1 MGKTFAIF
9 LTIALINYKIAA
21 QQCLTGGCSN
31 FGNQWPTATLT
42 PSTSWQ
48 IASSTMNAGNYTIFN
63 VVCGNTYDFTY
74 CESVGGIST
83 SWDARLTLYNA
94 TGGPALCFSGDVCG
108 LGPYIRW
115 TATFS
120 GTVRLLTSLY
130 VSAGS
135 PCQGNSGGPFN
146 RLMYRTF
153 SAPTSTLGVT
163 VHTYGGGTRS
173 NAKVKLYNWDY
184 SQLLATQFTNSSGIA
199 TFTSVNNGGYNI
211 EVSYTPSGTN
221 PPVSNEEFWGAKYFE
236 VCSGGQSIAES
247 FNRSQPY
254 ISSAPGFSPSSLEIG
269 FTSTG
274 SFTVTSGLP
283 YSTSSRVEIWVD
295 RSQLAPWDY
304 TSLSSAQTL
313 SPGNTTN
320 YFFNVIPANTGSHK
334 FYAFVKSLVNGS
346 YIITDQ
352 YAWTN
357 AFTAT
362 CPSLPIPTSP
372 TPGST
377 SGPGPEITTLTPTF
391 SWNGSSSGVY
401 HVQIWD
407 AATNPATN
415 NNVIYGFESPINSP
429 GHCVVG
435 TSHNIP
441 NGVLVNNGQYKW
453 SVHRNEP
460 CGECESISTLMHY
473 FTVNTNQ
480 CIAPTLQASNITFSS
495 INSDR
500 FTVNWTNGNGSKRIV
515 KINTSNS
522 FSNPINSIDP
532 TANSVYQN
540 SGEQVVYNGTVNS
553 FTVTGL
559 ATNTNYWVRVYEANC
574 SGTSIL
580 YNTNINTGNPNN
592 QTTSSGPA
600 PVVNFTTPNPVV
612 VVGQSVTLNDQSS
625 NNPTSW
631 SWLVEREQWNG
642 SYTAVSSSTQPNPTF
657 SFSSP
662 ACYKI
667 TLTATN
673 AAGSGSLSRPCYIYA
688 TPNLNVT
695 IPVDVT
701 RAQRY
706 YTYNAGDPVNLANG
720 SFSFSMRDISL
731 PGIKTT
737 VSLQRKYFSNSPYES
752 IFGLGWHHSFDMKV
766 DFSNAFDWTVQYPD
780 GHNEHYTPYPGGE
793 TRTLYPG
800 NFDTLYYASS
810 AGIPTSFTLIRK
822 DGIRWNFNGEGQI
835 ISIVD
840 LDGNQTLFSYSSGRL
855 MTVTLPGGRYLQF
868 TYNAFNKVDTVAD
881 NISRT
886 VYYYYDVTG
895 HLLDSTRIANSTTS
909 FRYGSSGMTEI
920 YDPRGNR
927 IIQNVYDGQ
936 GKVLQQFD
944 AESKQ
949 TQFQYNTPAAG
960 QTTVTDPL
968 LKSTVTSHD
977 NNARC
982 VQLKNEINAITNY
995 SYSLHGTLD
1004 TLTDARGFKTIKQ
1017 YDTKANE
1024 VKTTNAKG
1032 FSDSI
1037 GYSSFNRPDY
1047 FRDNLGNIYK
1057 TIYSVTGNA
1066 TQIILPTNDTLRREY
1081 DNRGLDT
1088 TIIDARGF
1096 KTRKLYNSFGDII
1109 QTINPTS
1116 TTSIVY
1122 DAVGRPVEITDSY
1135 GRKDSLF
1142 WNHFDQ
1148 VIKRKDKMGYVEEYG
1163 FDENGNQVSYKDK
1176 KGHVT
1181 VTHFNRYD
1189 KPIRVIQPQNHIT
1202 EYEYDDIQ
1210 RKIKSRDANK
1220 NTLIINYDDAGR
1232 EIAIAD
1238 SILGPLSQKTYDVAG
1253 NILTYTDALNKTWTN
1268 HIDEINRITS
1278 TVNPIGDSVQYKY
1291 NGNNLIVEQIDE
1303 EGKSTKWEYDAAGR
1317 HIKTTDALNNYVY
1330 RYLNKNGLT
1339 DSIRDSR
1346 GKIRNKAV
1354 YDGSDRLISLNDGYG
1369 NYTIVWDSS
1378 GNVKT
1383 LTDPNNRVLNHFYN
1397 DNNELLDISSG
1408 GSPLRHYVLDNNGDY
1423 LQANSSTHN
1432 ATAIRNQLG
1441 WVTQYTDNYS
1451 NTIEHIYDSVGN
1463 ITKVVY
1469 PGGKYVEYKYN
1480 SLNKCIE
1487 AKDWANRVFAINRD
1501 NNGNI
1506 TQIQYPN
1513 GYKTGILRDDA
1524 SRVLTWINKN
1534 NLDSVFQSN
1543 LILRSSTGNIEKDS
1557 GLHVLSFTPFPKVAT
1572 GVYGNDD
1579 RLSIYNNTI
1588 CTTNVSGQRTSAFAP
1603 GRSYSYTWSAINE
1616 LTGSNQSGVSQ
1627 SFEYDAF
1634 NERTTKTSASSNTR
1648 YIVDHYLAPFPL
1660 ILQERDG
1667 NNQEMINNIYIP
1679 GEGIVLARD
1688 SAGAFIFYH
1697 HDVKGNTIALSNLAG
1712 QIIDRYEY
1720 NEFGDSIFHAG
1731 HSTQPFTWMGMYG
1744 AQHDGN
1750 GLFYLHARYFDGKTN
1765 TFISKDPNPV
1775 NYLNTQ
1781 DVDRYVY
1788 GYNNPLKFIDPTGLV
1803 AKNNI
1808 SYDFRDDLIDFYNKV
1823 SFANNLVNGLQ
1834 YNDVFWIGK
1843 TTSKFYT
1850 TGKYGTINYLKKPGG
1865 YAYSYKQ
1872 AGNVA
1877 KKSKIIGGITNF
1889 VDAGLIFNSIIKD
1902 GVNFDNGLDATVLG
1916 STLILQRVSPFIG
1929 LYTSTLYFAMDGISI
1944 WISGKDFSQNLNE
1957 LIQNK

>member
-1 MGKTFAIF
+1 MIKTFVLL
-9 LTIALINYKIAA
+9 LTIVSINHKIAA

-31 FGNQWPTATLT
+31 FGIQWPTGTLT

-48 IASSTMNAGNYTIFN
+48 IASSTMNASNYTVFN

-83 SWDARLTLYNA
+83 SWDARLTLYNS

-120 GTVRLLTSLY
+120 GTVKLLTSLY

-153 SAPTSTLGVT
+153 SAPTSTVGIT

-184 SQLLATQFTNSSGIA
+184 SQLIATQFTNSSGIA

-221 PPVSNEEFWGAKYFE
+221 PPASNEEFWGAKYFE

-247 FNRSQPY
+247 FNRNQPY
-254 ISSAPGFSPSSLEIG
+254 ISSAPGFSPTSLDIG
-269 FTSTG
+269 LTSTG
-274 SFTVTSGLP
+274 NFTVTNGLP

-295 RSQLAPWDY
+295 RSQSSPWDY
-304 TSLSSAQTL
+304 TSLSSAHAL
-313 SPGNTTN
+313 NAGNTSN
-320 YFFNVIPANTGSHK
+320 YTFNVIPANTGEYK
-334 FYAFVKSLVNGS
+334 FYAFVRSLVDGN
-346 YIITDQ
+346 YIVTDQ
-352 YAWTN
+352 YTWTT

-362 CPSLPIPTSP
+362 CPALPIPTSP

-377 SGPGPEITTLTPTF
+377 SGPGPTITTLNPTF
-391 SWNGSSSGVY
+391 SWNGSSAGVY
-401 HVQIWD
+401 HVQIWN

-415 NNVIYGFESPINSP
+415 SNVIYGFESPINSP
-429 GHCVVG
+429 GHCIIG

-460 CGECESISTLMHY
+460 CGECESSSTLMHY
-473 FTVNTNQ
+473 FTVNTNP
-480 CIAPTLQASNITFSS
+480 CIAPTSQASNITFSAV
-495 INSDR
+495 NSDR
-500 FTVNWTNGNGSKRIV
+500 FTVNWTNGNNGSKRIV

-522 FSNPINSIDP
+522 FTTPV
-532 TANSVYQN
+532 NSVDPSANAIFQN
-540 SGEQVVYNGTVNS
+540 SGEQVVYNNTGNS

-559 ATNTNYWVRVYEANC
+559 SSNTNYWVRVYEANC

-580 YNTNINTGNPNN
+580 YNTNTNTDNPNN

-600 PVVNFTTPNPVV
+600 PVVDFTTPNPVV
-612 VVGQSVTLNDQSS
+612 VVGQSVTLYDQSS

-631 SWLVEREQWNG
+631 SWLVERQQWNG

-657 SFSSP
+657 SFSSA
-662 ACYKI
+662 ACYRI

-673 AAGSGSLSRPCYIYA
+673 AAGSGSLTRPCYIYA

-701 RAQRY
+701 RAQRH

-720 SFSFSMRDISL
+720 SFSFSMKDISL

-752 IFGLGWHHSFDMKV
+752 IFGLGWHHSFDMNV
-766 DFSNAFDWTVQYPD
+766 DFSNAFDWAVQYPD

-800 NFDTLYYASS
+800 NFDTLNYTSS

-822 DGIRWNFNGEGQI
+822 DGIRWNFNSEGQI

-840 LDGNQTLFSYSSGRL
+840 LDGNQTTFSYSSGRL

-868 TYNAFNKVDTVAD
+868 TYNAFNKVATVGD
-881 NISRT
+881 NIGRT
-886 VYYYYDVTG
+886 VYYYYDATG
-895 HLLDSTRIANSTTS
+895 HQLDSTRIANSTTS
-909 FRYGSSGMTEI
+909 FRYGASGMTEI

-944 AESKQ
+944 AENKL

-968 LKSTVTSHD
+968 LKSRVASHD

-982 VQLKNEINAITNY
+982 IQIKNELNAITSY
-995 SYSLHGTLD
+995 SYSLQGTLD

-1024 VKTTNAKG
+1024 IKTINAKG
-1032 FSDSI
+1032 FSVST
-1037 GYSSFNRPDY
+1037 GYTGLNRPDY
-1047 FRDNLGNIYK
+1047 FRDKQGNIYK

-1066 TQIILPTNDTLRREY
+1066 TQIILPTNDTLRKEY
-1081 DNRGLDT
+1081 DSHGLDT
-1088 TIIDARGF
+1088 TITDARGF
-1096 KTRKLYNSFGDII
+1096 KTRKLYNNFGDLI
-1109 QTINPTS
+1109 QTVTPTGV
-1116 TTSIVY
+1116 TSIVY

-1148 VIKRKDKMGYVEEYG
+1148 VVKRKDKMGRVEEYG

-1176 KGHVT
+1176 KGQVT
-1181 VTHFNRYD
+1181 FTQFNKYD
-1189 KPIRVIQPQNHIT
+1189 NPIRIVQPQNHIS
-1202 EYEYDDIQ
+1202 EYEYDDNQ
-1210 RKIKSRDANK
+1210 RKIKSRDPNK
-1220 NTLIINYDDAGR
+1220 NTLIISYDDAGR
-1232 EIAIAD
+1232 EIAVAD
-1238 SILGPLSQKTYDVAG
+1238 SILGLLSQKTYDVAG
-1253 NILTYTDALNKTWTN
+1253 NILTYKDALNKTWMN
-1268 HIDEINRITS
+1268 RIDEINRITS
-1278 TVNPIGDSVQYKY
+1278 TINPLGDSIQYKY
-1291 NGNNLIVEQIDE
+1291 NGNNLVVEQIDE
-1303 EGKSTKWEYDAAGR
+1303 EGKSTKWEFDAAGR
-1317 HIKTTDALNNYVY
+1317 HTKTTDALNNYVQ

-1339 DSIRDSR
+1339 DSVRDAR
-1346 GKIRNKAV
+1346 GKTRNKAV
-1354 YDGSDRLISLNDGYG
+1354 YDGSDRLITLNDGYG
-1369 NYTIVWDSS
+1369 NYTMVWDSS

-1383 LTDPNNRVLNHFYN
+1383 LTDPNNRALTHFYN
-1397 DNNELLDISSG
+1397 NNNELVDITNG
-1408 GSPLRHYVLDNNGDY
+1408 GNMLRHYLLDDNGDY
-1423 LQANSSTHN
+1423 LQANSNTHN

-1441 WVTQYTDNYS
+1441 WITQYTDNYS
-1451 NTIEHIYDSVGN
+1451 NTTEHIYDSVGN
-1463 ITKVVY
+1463 VTKVVY
-1469 PGGKYVEYKYN
+1469 PSGKFVDYKYN

-1506 TQIQYPN
+1506 TQIQYAN
-1513 GYKTGILRDDA
+1513 GFKTELIRDDA
-1524 SRVLTWINKN
+1524 SRVSAWFNKN

-1543 LILRSSTGNIEKDS
+1543 LILRNRTGNIEKDS

-1572 GVYGNDD
+1572 GTYGNDD

-1616 LTGSNQSGVSQ
+1616 LVTTNHSGVSYSLQ
-1627 SFEYDAF
+1627 YDAF
-1634 NERTTKTSASSNTR
+1634 NERTTKASASTNTR

-1667 NNQEMINNIYIP
+1667 GNQELINNIYIP

-1688 SAGAFIFYH
+1688 SAGTFIFYH

-1712 QIIDRYEY
+1712 QVIDRYEY

-1731 HSTQPFTWMGMYG
+1731 NSTQPFTWMGMYG
-1744 AQHDGN
+1744 VQHDGN

-1765 TFISKDPNPV
+1765 TFLSKDPNPV

-1803 AKNNI
+1803 AQNNI
-1808 SYDFRDDLIDFYNKV
+1808 SYENNNWVKEGLYDALQKIAEGRWVATGFAKDAVDYYEQEYINSVVRGHPNNLYLVGLGFSSLWTPENYQQTLSVLTLKSNFSGKGATKILGKTGFLKLIDMR
-1823 SFANNLVNGLQ
+1823 
-1834 YNDVFWIGK
+1834 
-1843 TTSKFYT
+1843 
-1850 TGKYGTINYLKKPGG
+1850 
-1865 YAYSYKQ
+1865 
-1872 AGNVA
+1872 
-1877 KKSKIIGGITNF
+1877 
-1889 VDAGLIFNSIIKD
+1889 
-1902 GVNFDNGLDATVLG
+1902 TVLG
-1916 STLILQRVSPFIG
+1916 RSIKEIAGVYDAYELVDAYKKLSEKLETFIQ
-1929 LYTSTLYFAMDGISI
+1929 
-1944 WISGKDFSQNLNE
+1944 SGF
-1957 LIQNK
+1957 